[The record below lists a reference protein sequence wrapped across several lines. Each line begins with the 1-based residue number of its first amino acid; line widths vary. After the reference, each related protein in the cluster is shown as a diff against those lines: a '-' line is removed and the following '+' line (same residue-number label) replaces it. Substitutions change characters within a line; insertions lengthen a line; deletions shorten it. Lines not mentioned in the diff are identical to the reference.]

1 MDIRQL
7 LTIGKIQKVVELT
20 LPAGKM
26 TIHLETPPID
36 QLQVDIGPYATVAQY
51 VTKIDDQEFST
62 PESKKELAEVFSK
75 LQVAAFSKLVDACNA
90 INKEQEATTQ
100 EIFSGKA

>member
-7 LTIGKIQKVVELT
+7 LTIGKITKVVKIK
-20 LPAGKM
+20 LPAGEV
-26 TIHLETPPID
+26 TLHLETPPIS

-51 VTKIDDQEFST
+51 VTKIDDKEFTT
-62 PESKKELAEVFSK
+62 PEARKELTELFAQ

-90 INKEQEATTQ
+90 INKEQEQTTE